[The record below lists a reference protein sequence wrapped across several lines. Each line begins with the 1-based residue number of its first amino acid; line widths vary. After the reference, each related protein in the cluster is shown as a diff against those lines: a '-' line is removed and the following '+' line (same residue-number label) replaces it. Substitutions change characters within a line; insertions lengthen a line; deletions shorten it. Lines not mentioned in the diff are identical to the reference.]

1 MTEGFIETCAR
12 CGEEIC
18 KHDICYCDEDHGCS
32 ACKLEKI
39 KEKEV
44 QREIQWQRDIV
55 GVLCG
60 FRLEQDKK
68 PAGRVERRAP
78 FERKEEA

>member
-1 MTEGFIETCAR
+1 MSDFVETCPR
-12 CGEEIC
+12 CGEAIC
-18 KHDICYCDEDHGCS
+18 QHGMCFCTDERCRSCS
-32 ACKLEKI
+32 LVKSQER
-39 KEKEV
+39 EV
-44 QREIQWQRDIV
+44 SREIQWQRDIV

-78 FERKEEA
+78 FRKETA